1 MSKKPGRIYKFTRVV
16 KIVTFEAYT
25 VTVQATNAKEALEKA
40 RSGDELSETHAGP
53 ASEPDYVASGIAPGT
68 GAKAEEAAYL
78 DCVGISISKGND
90 D

>member
-16 KIVTFEAYT
+16 KVIQFEAYT
-25 VTVQATNAKEALEKA
+25 VTVRATSAKEALEKA
-40 RSGDELSETHAGP
+40 RRGDEVSETHVGP
-53 ASEPDYVASGIAPGT
+53 ASEPDYVASGIARGT
-68 GAKAEEAAYL
+68 GGKAEEAAYL